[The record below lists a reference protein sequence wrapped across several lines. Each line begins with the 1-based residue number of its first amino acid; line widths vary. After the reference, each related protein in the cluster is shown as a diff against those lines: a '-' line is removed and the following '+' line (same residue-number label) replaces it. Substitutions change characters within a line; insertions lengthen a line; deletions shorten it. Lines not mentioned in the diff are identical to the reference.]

1 VLQADRLLQIEVV
14 EGLPKILQE
23 WAWQVKARTCRN
35 RALHLSVG
43 TSAIW
48 LVHQKEATCLKA
60 KAEYLQAQT

>member
-23 WAWQVKARTCRN
+23 WAWQVTCRN

-48 LVHQKEATCLKA
+48 LVHQKEATFLKA